1 MVLGSGV
8 RMTATRTPTIGVGAK
23 RYPIVLPNRRDPRL
37 HTAAVIISVHV
48 LGITALGFRVSV
60 PQILSAVLV
69 SALIDLVLTFR
80 RTGALVWPASGM
92 LTGSGVALIL
102 RLTGMGRGEFWS
114 FDGWYWFAIVAG
126 ASVLSKH
133 VIKYRG
139 THLFNPSNLG
149 LVVAFLVLG
158 SAVVEPLDFWWSP
171 LNIWMVIAYAVI
183 ILGGTLITRRLGLF
197 ALAATFWLTLSL
209 GLGILSASGH
219 CMTTAWSLTPVCG
232 SRFWW
237 VVMTSPEIL
246 IFLFF
251 MITDPKTVPS
261 GRSARVLFAVS
272 LGLLCTV
279 LMAPQT
285 VEFGAKVALLSGLVI
300 LSPIRGLYDRV
311 PGIPVRDF
319 TRGLGNRLVSG
330 RSSLVF
336 GRGALVGGLLTLTT
350 VLIVFAGSPARE
362 PATAAA
368 DQPGVSVEIDPAGL
382 PQVTVDPDV
391 AGLNADIDV
400 NDAQDLAVGLAENL
414 AIEGEAMRQ
423 VDGSLLASGDAGE
436 RLGEMQSR
444 INDAVATGERAVA
457 DYMFET
463 LHLGVAG
470 SETGQSGAALGFT
483 GTGTV
488 ETVTYDALGTEKGRV
503 DGTFRATFVLRQ
515 VAGERWLIVKVL
527 DGS

>member
-1 MVLGSGV
+1 
-8 RMTATRTPTIGVGAK
+8 MTATRTPTIGVGAK

-37 HTAAVIISVHV
+37 HTAAVIISVHI

-114 FDGWYWFAIVAG
+114 FEGWYWFAIVAG

-149 LVVAFLVLG
+149 LVVVFLVLG

-171 LNIWMVIAYAVI
+171 LNVWMVIAYAVI

-232 SRFWW
+232 FRFWW

-261 GRSARVLFAVS
+261 GRAARVLFAVS

-300 LSPIRGLYDRV
+300 LSPIRGLYDHV
-311 PGIPVRDF
+311 PGIPIGDF
-319 TRGLGNRLVSG
+319 LRGLGNRLVSG
-330 RSSLVF
+330 RSSLIF
-336 GRGALVGGLLTLTT
+336 TRGAFVGGLLTLMTL
-350 VLIVFAGSPARE
+350 LIVFAGSPARE
-362 PATAAA
+362 PTPSLGG
-368 DQPGVSVEIDPAGL
+368 QPGAIGQIDPADL
-382 PQVTVDPDV
+382 PTVTVDPDI
-391 AGLNADIDV
+391 ARLNADIDV
-400 NDAQDLAVGLAENL
+400 NDAQDLAVTLAEDL

-423 VDGSLLASGDAGE
+423 VDASLLVSGDAGE
-436 RLGEMQSR
+436 RLTEMQSL
-444 INDAVATGERAVA
+444 INDAVATGERPVSG
-457 DYMFET
+457 YTFET
-463 LHLGVAG
+463 LHLGIAG
-470 SETGQSGAALGFT
+470 SETGQTGAALGFT

-488 ETVTYDALGTEKGRV
+488 ETVTYDALGAEKGRV
-503 DGTFRATFVLRQ
+503 EEDFQATFVLRQ
-515 VAGERWLIVKVL
+515 IAGDRWLIVKVL